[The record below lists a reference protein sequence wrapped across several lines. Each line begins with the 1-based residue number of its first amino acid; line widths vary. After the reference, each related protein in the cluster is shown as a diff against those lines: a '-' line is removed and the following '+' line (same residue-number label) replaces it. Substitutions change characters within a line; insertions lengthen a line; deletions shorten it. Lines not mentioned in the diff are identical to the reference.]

1 MLNEFQNFIRLTKQ
15 EKNNL
20 TIGWLINLI
29 KANHLT
35 LNDVMEIINLC
46 DDSFSN
52 IDKFNSMIINNYV
65 SASKISRLFGYGYAR
80 SMKIIKLLLSEKAI
94 TKQSSGYKIVDAE
107 KFKQVGN
114 QLFNKGEENE

>member
-29 KANHLT
+29 KSNHLT